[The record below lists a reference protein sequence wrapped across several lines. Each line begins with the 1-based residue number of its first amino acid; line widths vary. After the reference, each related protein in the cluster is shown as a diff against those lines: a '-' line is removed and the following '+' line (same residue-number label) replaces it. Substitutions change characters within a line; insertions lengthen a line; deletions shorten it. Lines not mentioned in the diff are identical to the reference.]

1 MDSIDV
7 SAEGE
12 TIVLTYRAR
21 FFLWNMVRR
30 TAAAIISVASGRSSL
45 DEVRSALEGED
56 INFGV
61 ARADA
66 LTLTSVEYEGLDFT
80 PSSSSVLSERVD
92 ECAFSADLRRGF
104 YTALQD

>member
-1 MDSIDV
+1 M
-7 SAEGE
+7 
-12 TIVLTYRAR
+12 
-21 FFLWNMVRR
+21 
-30 TAAAIISVASGRSSL
+30 ASGRSSL
-45 DEVRSALEGED
+45 DDVRSALEGED

-92 ECAFSADLRRGF
+92 ECTFSADLRRGF

>member
-1 MDSIDV
+1 MKPIERP
-7 SAEGE
+7 ALPW
-12 TIVLTYRAR
+12 LTACT
-21 FFLWNMVRR
+21 WNIFK
-30 TAAAIISVASGRSSL
+30 TSGRSSL